1 MRILLATAVA
11 IAPLMAAAGV
21 QAQTTP
27 TPETV
32 ISTARTTP
40 ISTSTATGTAP
51 DNVRFATGGSIAV
64 TSGAAVTVD
73 SNNSV
78 DMDSGSSIKMAK
90 AADGATGIL
99 AQGGTTG
106 SITVGGSISITD
118 DIEEYVDTDK
128 DGDADGPFASGSNRY
143 GVRVTGPAA
152 KTGNILIESTGS
164 ILVEGNNSYGVSVE
178 APLVGN
184 LTNLGSVNVVGDNAR
199 GISVTGPVTGDV
211 SVLGSVSVRGEN
223 AVGVAVDGDVDGRV
237 AIHSTIVSTGYRYT
251 SRPADTPTT
260 GTVSAE
266 VLYLED
272 LDADDLLQ
280 GGSAVSIGANV
291 AKGVLFDT
299 GPSYGTNGIEGDDDG
314 DGVKNGDEDDDGD
327 GVKNR
332 DDTDR
337 DGDGLPDANE
347 SKPQITTYG
356 GAPAVVVGSTSN
368 AVTLGVAGSGDN
380 AYGFINR
387 GDVFGIGVYD
397 DVAPTA
403 LQFGVAGGQA
413 VTIEGGVRNEGSVA
427 VLANNADATAIRF
440 AAGATTPTL
449 INTGTISAASATDGA
464 NQVTGVRIEAGANV
478 SSLNNDGVISVTTGG
493 GTANTTAIADLS
505 GTLTSITN
513 TRSIQANVS
522 ANDAGDPITGKAT
535 AIDVSANT
543 SGVTFTQKGITGEA
557 TASDPDTDGDGV
569 TDSREPATYGDIK
582 LGSGADLLDI
592 QNGLVQGDISFGA
605 GADRLSISGG
615 AVVRGAISNADGL
628 LDIDISKGTLDARQ
642 TSQVDVSSLNVG
654 TDGNLIV
661 TLDASKPDEFK
672 FNVTGAANLADGA
685 GLGVRFDSLIDATG
699 TTSFNVI
706 KAGDLNVGTIDQDLL
721 QSNSPYAFVVNAN
734 VDEALGE
741 ITIEASRRTAEE
753 AGMIKAEASAY
764 DALYAGL
771 ADNELIRAAILNQTD
786 REGFFNVYQ
795 QLLPD
800 HSGGPLL
807 SLASGVDAVTR
818 ALTGRNASA
827 APGETSAWV
836 QEINFY
842 ADKDKTDSYGFRSE
856 GFGVAGGVERGT
868 NMGAI
873 GLTAAFTSSD
883 LEDPEAAAE
892 EVLSANLLELG
903 LYWRAQGQYWTT
915 WARAAGGYASFNAT
929 RKLVADGINLK
940 NESDWHGFTLAAA
953 GGASYERHFGRL
965 NVRPEVYG
973 EYFSLSE
980 DARTEKGGGDG
991 FDLEIDERDG
1001 HMFSGVAAVNIG
1013 YGFGQNGWIRP
1024 EVRVGWRQNFSVD
1037 AGSTIARFASGGDAF
1052 TLDPASIEGGGPILG
1067 FRLNIG
1073 NDLGMLA
1080 ITGDAELLEDYV
1092 RYTLLLRAS
1101 FKF

>member
-11 IAPLMAAAGV
+11 IAPLMVAAG
-21 QAQTTP
+21 AHA
-27 TPETV
+27 EEV

-40 ISTSTATGTAP
+40 ITTSKATAAGTP
-51 DNVRFATGGSIAV
+51 DSIRLASGGSIAV
-64 TSGAAVTVD
+64 TSGAAVTIDSSHGVD
-73 SNNSV
+73 L
-78 DMDSGSSIKMAK
+78 DSGSSITMAK

-106 SITVGGSISITD
+106 PITIGGSISISD
-118 DIEEYVDTDK
+118 DIDEYKDTDK
-128 DGDADGPFASGSNRY
+128 DGDPDGPFASGNNRY
-143 GVRVTGPAA
+143 GLRVTGPAP
-152 KTGNILIESTGS
+152 KTGDILVETSGS
-164 ILVEGNNSYGVSVE
+164 ILVEGNNSYGVSIE
-178 APLVGN
+178 APLIGN
-184 LTNLGSVNVVGDNAR
+184 LTNFGTISVTGDNTR
-199 GISVTGPVTGDV
+199 GVSVTGPVTGNV
-211 SVLGSVSVRGEN
+211 NILGSVTARGEN
-223 AVGVAVDGDVDGRV
+223 AVGVAVDGPVDGRLNIQGTV
-237 AIHSTIVSTGYRYT
+237 TSTGYRYT
-251 SRPADTPTT
+251 TRPQSKPTT
-260 GTVSAE
+260 GTVPAE
-266 VLYLED
+266 VLFLEN

-280 GGSAVSIGANV
+280 GGPAVSISAS
-291 AKGVLFDT
+291 ATKGVLFDV
-299 GPSYGTNGIEGDDDG
+299 GPSYGAAGIEGDDDG

-332 DDTDR
+332 EDTDR
-337 DGDGLPDANE
+337 DGDGLLDANE
-347 SKPQITTYG
+347 GAAKITSYG
-356 GAPAVVVGSTSN
+356 AAPAVVVGSANN
-368 AVTLGVAGSGDN
+368 AVTLGVAGTGNN
-380 AYGFINR
+380 AYGFVNR
-387 GDVFGIGVYD
+387 GEIFGIGVYD
-397 DVAPTA
+397 DVAATA
-403 LQFGVAGGQA
+403 VQFGVAGGQT
-413 VTIEGGVRNEGSVA
+413 VSIEGGVRNEGSIA
-427 VLANNADATAIRF
+427 VLANEADATAIRF
-440 AAGATTPTL
+440 AAGATTPTMV
-449 INTGTISAASATDGA
+449 NTGTISAASATTNAD
-464 NQVTGVRIEAGANV
+464 QVTAIKIEAGANV
-478 SSLNNDGVISVTTGG
+478 TSLNNDGTIAATAGG
-493 GTANTTAIADLS
+493 GKASTTAIADLS
-505 GTLTSITN
+505 GSLTSITN

-522 ANDAGDPITGKAT
+522 ANADGSPITGKAT

-543 SGVTFTQKGITGEA
+543 SGVTFTQKGIAGTA
-557 TASDPDTDGDGV
+557 TTSDPDTDGDGV
-569 TDSREPATYGDIK
+569 TDSREPTTFGDIK

-615 AVVRGAISNADGL
+615 AIVRGAITNSDGQ

-642 TSQVDVSSLNVG
+642 SGVTTISNLNIG
-654 TDGNLIV
+654 ADGDLIV
-661 TLDASKPDEFK
+661 ALDPANGASSGFK
-672 FNVTGAANLADGA
+672 VDGVANIANGA
-685 GLGVRFDSLIDATG
+685 GLGVRFNSLLQDPTRFTIIDANT
-699 TTSFNVI
+699 
-706 KAGDLNVGTIDQDLL
+706 LNVGTIDGDAVQA
-721 QSNSPYAFVVNAN
+721 NSPYAFVVKAGA
-734 VDEALGE
+734 DLAAGD
-741 ITIEASRRTAEE
+741 IYIDARRRTAEE
-753 AGMIKAEASAY
+753 AGMIDVEAAAY
-764 DALYAGL
+764 DSIYGALGQ
-771 ADNELIRAAILNQTD
+771 NEAIRNAILNQTGRD
-786 REGFFNVYQ
+786 GFFDIYEQ
-795 QLLPD
+795 MLPD

-953 GGASYERHFGRL
+953 GGASYERNFGRL
-965 NVRPEVYG
+965 NIRPEIYG

-1013 YGFGQNGWIRP
+1013 YGFGKDGWIRP
-1024 EVRVGWRQNFSVD
+1024 EIRAGWRQNFSVD

-1067 FRLNIG
+1067 FRLNVG
-1073 NDLGMLA
+1073 NDLGMLS

>member
-11 IAPLMAAAGV
+11 IAPLMVAAGA
-21 QAQTTP
+21 QAQTTS
-27 TPETV
+27 ETV

-40 ISTSTATGTAP
+40 ITTSNATGTGP
-51 DNVRFATGGSIAV
+51 NNIRISSGGSVSV

-73 SNNSV
+73 SSNSL
-78 DMDSGSSIKMAK
+78 DMDNGSSISMAK
-90 AADGATGIL
+90 AADGSVGVL

-106 SITVGGSISITD
+106 AITIGGTISLTD
-118 DIEEYVDTDK
+118 DIDEYTDTDK
-128 DGDADGPFASGSNRY
+128 DGDPDGPFASGQNRY
-143 GVRVTGPAA
+143 GVRVIGSSPKA
-152 KTGNILIESTGS
+152 GDILVESSGS
-164 ILVEGNNSYGVSVE
+164 ILVEGNNSYGLSLE
-178 APLVGN
+178 APLEGKLTSFGTITVTGN
-184 LTNLGSVNVVGDNAR
+184 DTR
-199 GISVTGPVTGDV
+199 GISISSPVTGDV
-211 SVLGSVSVRGEN
+211 NILGSVSARGEN
-223 AVGVAVDGDVDGRV
+223 AVGIAVDGDVDGRLNFQGTV
-237 AIHSTIVSTGYRYT
+237 TATGYRYT
-251 SRPADTPTT
+251 TRPANKPTS
-260 GTVSAE
+260 GTVPTE
-266 VLYLED
+266 TLFLEN

-280 GGSAVSIGANV
+280 GGPAVSITAN
-291 AKGVLFDT
+291 ASKGVLFDAA
-299 GPSYGTNGIEGDDDG
+299 PSYGSAGIEGDDDG
-314 DGVKNGDEDDDGD
+314 DSVKNGDEDDDGD

-332 DDTDR
+332 EDPDR

-347 SKPQITTYG
+347 TAAKITSYG
-356 GAPAVVVGSTSN
+356 AAPAVVIGSTDN
-368 AVTLGVAGSGDN
+368 TVNLGIAGAGSN
-380 AYGFINR
+380 AYGFVNR
-387 GDVFGIGVYD
+387 GEIFGIGVYD
-397 DVAPTA
+397 DVASTG

-440 AAGATTPTL
+440 AQGASTPTL
-449 INTGTISAASATDGA
+449 INTGTISAAAATDA
-464 NQVTGVRIEAGANV
+464 ADQITGIRIEAGANV
-478 SSLNNDGVISVTTGG
+478 ASINNDGTISATTGG
-493 GTANTTAIADLS
+493 GAGNTTAIADLS
-505 GTLTSITN
+505 GSLTSITN

-522 ANDAGDPITGKAT
+522 PNDVGDPITGKAT

-543 SGVTFTQKGITGEA
+543 SGFTYTQKGIAGTA
-557 TASDPDTDGDGV
+557 TTSDPDTDGDGV
-569 TDSREPATYGDIK
+569 PNSREPTTYGDIK

-592 QNGLVQGDISFGA
+592 QNGVVQGDISFGA

-615 AVVRGAISNADGL
+615 AIVRGAISNTDGL

-642 TSQVDVSSLNVG
+642 SGVTTISNLNIG
-654 TDGNLIV
+654 ADGDLIV
-661 TLDASKPDEFK
+661 TLDPAAGGNSGFK
-672 FNVTGAANLADGA
+672 VDGTANLAAGA
-685 GLGVRFDSLIDATG
+685 GLGVRFNSLLQDPTRFTIIDANT
-699 TTSFNVI
+699 
-706 KAGDLNVGTIDQDLL
+706 LNVGAIDADAVQA
-721 QSNSPYAFVVNAN
+721 NSPYAFVVKAGADIAAGEVY
-734 VDEALGE
+734 VDAR
-741 ITIEASRRTAEE
+741 RRTAEE
-753 AGMIKAEASAY
+753 AGMIDVEAAAY
-764 DALYAGL
+764 DSIYAAL
-771 ADNELIRAAILNQTD
+771 DKNEAIRNAVLGQTGRD
-786 REGFFNVYQ
+786 DFFNLYEQ
-795 QLLPD
+795 MLPD

-827 APGETSAWV
+827 TPGETSAWV

-856 GFGVAGGVERGT
+856 GFGLAGGVERGT
-868 NMGAI
+868 SMGAV
-873 GLTAAFTSSD
+873 GLSVAFTSSD

-929 RKLVADGINLK
+929 RKLVADGLNLK

-965 NVRPEVYG
+965 NIRPEIYG

-1013 YGFGQNGWIRP
+1013 YGFGKDGWIRP
-1024 EVRVGWRQNFSVD
+1024 ELRAGWRQNFSVD

-1067 FRLNIG
+1067 FRLNVG
-1073 NDLGMLA
+1073 NDLGLLS